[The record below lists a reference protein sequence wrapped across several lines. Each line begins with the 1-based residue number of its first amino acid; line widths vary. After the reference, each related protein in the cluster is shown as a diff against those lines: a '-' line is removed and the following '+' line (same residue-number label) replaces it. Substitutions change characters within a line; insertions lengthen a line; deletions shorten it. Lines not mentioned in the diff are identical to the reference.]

1 MSAAPGWEFL
11 DLAGRHHLGGGSHG
25 SLELADSEV
34 PMLTVGLGAP
44 PFSITGIKALVADHF
59 GVAVRRA
66 A

>member
-1 MSAAPGWEFL
+1 
-11 DLAGRHHLGGGSHG
+11 
-25 SLELADSEV
+25 
-34 PMLTVGLGAP
+34 MLTVGLGAP